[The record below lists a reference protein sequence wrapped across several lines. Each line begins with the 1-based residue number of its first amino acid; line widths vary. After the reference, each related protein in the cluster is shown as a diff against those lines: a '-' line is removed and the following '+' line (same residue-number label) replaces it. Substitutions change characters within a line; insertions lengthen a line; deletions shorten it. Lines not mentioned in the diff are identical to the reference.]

1 MNFPKAPL
9 LCVIFIMTLISHECI
24 AKDKKHIGWIE
35 KTRVY
40 PSELLFTAKMDT
52 GARTSSINAQNI
64 TEIERNGQP
73 WVRFEILNNK
83 QSSSTLEL
91 PLVREAT
98 IKRHFG
104 RKQRRYVVMLGICL
118 GKVYKETEVTLVD
131 RKGFLY
137 AMLIGRSF
145 LKNDFVVDT
154 AQQFTV
160 KPVCRKPEQQDE

>member
-1 MNFPKAPL
+1 MNFQKTSL
-9 LCVIFIMTLISHECI
+9 LCVIVITTLISHECP

-35 KTRVY
+35 KAMVY
-40 PSELLFTAKMDT
+40 PGELSFTAKMDT

-64 TEIERNGQP
+64 AEFEHNGQP
-73 WVRFEILNNK
+73 WVRFEIVNNK
-83 QSSSTLEL
+83 QASSTIEL

-104 RKQRRYVVMLGICL
+104 KKQHRYVVMLGICL
-118 GKVYKETEVTLVD
+118 GKVYKEAEVTLVD

-160 KPVCRKPEQQDE
+160 KPVCRKPEQKDE